1 MNSHESLTQSR
12 SPSELSTRGVDR
24 TFSGEKSA
32 EPPLPWF
39 TESYFSRDPKT
50 AAALKFARCV
60 LDTRGAVGDED
71 LQEVR
76 SAGYDDGEIVELV
89 AAVVLGCFTNF
100 LNNVADTEPDVS
112 AA

>member
-39 TESYFSRDPKT
+39 TESYLSRDPKT
-50 AAALKFARCV
+50 AAARKVYLIILAIGGSVIIVFALAV
-60 LDTRGAVGDED
+60 LSIYWGSLWKTDSLIHHLEGW
-71 LQEVR
+71 
-76 SAGYDDGEIVELV
+76 
-89 AAVVLGCFTNF
+89 VVVSPMSF
-100 LNNVADTEPDVS
+100 LF
-112 AA
+112 